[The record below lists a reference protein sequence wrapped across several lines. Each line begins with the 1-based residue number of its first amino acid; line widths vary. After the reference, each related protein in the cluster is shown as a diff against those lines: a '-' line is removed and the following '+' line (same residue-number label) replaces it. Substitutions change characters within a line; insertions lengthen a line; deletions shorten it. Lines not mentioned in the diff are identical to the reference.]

1 MIADSGNRPH
11 TSGVVHQSRNRL
23 SAGNHEWSMSIMEP
37 DMQMLQEMQR
47 EMQRIQDQLGETLVT
62 GTAGNGLVTVR
73 MTALKE
79 MRGVTIK
86 PEAID
91 ASDATLLED
100 LVVAAVNDA
109 LAKADA
115 TAQSQLGGLMG
126 GLGLPGMA

>member
-1 MIADSGNRPH
+1 MEYEQYGTRYADVAGDAARDAAYSG
-11 TSGVVHQSRNRL
+11 SV
-23 SAGNHEWSMSIMEP
+23 
-37 DMQMLQEMQR
+37 
-47 EMQRIQDQLGETLVT
+47 GETLVT

-100 LVVAAVNDA
+100 LVIAAVNEKQIRCDFN
-109 LAKADA
+109 
-115 TAQSQLGGLMG
+115 
-126 GLGLPGMA
+126 

>member
-1 MIADSGNRPH
+1 M
-11 TSGVVHQSRNRL
+11 Q
-23 SAGNHEWSMSIMEP
+23 P

-47 EMQRIQDQLGETLVT
+47 EMQRIQDELGETMVT
-62 GTAGNGLVTVR
+62 GMAGNGLVTVR

-91 ASDATLLED
+91 PDDAELLED
-100 LVVAAVNDA
+100 LIIAAVNDA
-109 LAKADA
+109 MAKADE
-115 TAQSQLGGLMG
+115 TAQSQMGGLMG

>member
-1 MIADSGNRPH
+1 M
-11 TSGVVHQSRNRL
+11 Q
-23 SAGNHEWSMSIMEP
+23 P

-47 EMQRIQDQLGETLVT
+47 EMQRIQDELGETMIT

-91 ASDATLLED
+91 PNDAELLED
-100 LVVAAVNDA
+100 LIIAAVNDA
-109 LAKADA
+109 MAKADE
-115 TAQSQLGGLMG
+115 TAQGEMGGLMG
-126 GLGLPGMA
+126 GLGMPGMA

>member
-1 MIADSGNRPH
+1 
-11 TSGVVHQSRNRL
+11 
-23 SAGNHEWSMSIMEP
+23 MEP

-100 LVVAAVNDA
+100 LVIAAVNDA